1 MLRVL
6 VVLVALTGVARAD
19 LGSEARSV
27 TDAALARY
35 DDKIAGRNP
44 LLKLYDLIDSS
55 MLDNVKHAREHVL
68 EARADFDKPWKA
80 HEEVEA
86 THKLEDLKNEV
97 KALDGEIEAYV
108 KASKATMWKLIG
120 GLVLFGIAIFG
131 GTIWALIKRRRGR

>member
-35 DDKIAGRNP
+35 EDQIGGRNP

-55 MLDNVKHAREHVL
+55 MLDNVKHAREHL
-68 EARADFDKPWKA
+68 IEAKADFDKQWKA

-86 THKLEDLKNEV
+86 THKLEELKQEV
-97 KALDGEIEAYV
+97 KAFDAEIDAY
-108 KASKATMWKLIG
+108 KKESKTTMWKLIG
-120 GLVLFGIAIFG
+120 GLVLFGI
-131 GTIWALIKRRRGR
+131 